1 MSKVVRDKETNE
13 DIILDPEKDLNIVLP
28 GYKCHAYISIFEDA
42 INQLAVLADVVPL
55 GFQGTSKD
63 VIDSLKKKKN
73 LFFFY
78 FYFIFTKL
86 LYLH

>member
-63 VIDSLKKKKN
+63 VIDSLKKKKS
-73 LFFFY
+73 FFFY